1 MRSTKAIRQRG
12 TQLVEF
18 AIILPMLVLMFFV
31 VTEGTAMIRVHQVL
45 NNAAREGAR
54 MASSDNLLYGPDNT
68 TRTNERN
75 QIINSVKTYVCENMK
90 GCVLN
95 DPDPTKP
102 WSKIAVTISPDEV
115 QVTNPS
121 TGSLMDTTIVTV
133 QYPYTLQYLPA
144 FSLGIVS
151 NTYNLGARAQ
161 FRTL

>member
-1 MRSTKAIRQRG
+1 MRSTEAIRQRG

-31 VTEGTAMIRVHQVL
+31 ISEGSAMIRVHQVL

-54 MASSDNLLYGPDNT
+54 MASSNDLIYAPSNT

-75 QIINSVKTYVCENMK
+75 RIIDSVKGYVSVNMK
-90 GCVLN
+90 GY
-95 DPDPTKP
+95 DATK
-102 WSKIAVTISPDEV
+102 ITVTISPDQV
-115 QVTNPS
+115 QVTNPA

-133 QYPYTLQYLPA
+133 QYQYTLQYLPA

-151 NTYNLGARAQ
+151 NTFNLGAKAQ
-161 FRTL
+161 FRNLN

>member
-1 MRSTKAIRQRG
+1 MKSTKAIRQRG

-54 MASSDNLLYGPDNT
+54 MASSDNLILAPDNA

-75 QIINSVKTYVCENMK
+75 QVINSVKGYVSVNMK
-90 GCVLN
+90 GY
-95 DPDPTKP
+95 DATK
-102 WSKIAVTISPDEV
+102 ITVTISEPV

-121 TGSLMDTTIVTV
+121 TGSLMATTIVTV
-133 QYPYTLQYLPA
+133 QYQYALQYLPA

-151 NTYNLGARAQ
+151 NTYNLGAKAQ
-161 FRTL
+161 FRNLY